1 MAQEIGG
8 GSTLLVDTDAG
19 SIYDDLV
26 SSVERAVGE
35 PLYPGD
41 ERRIFAEA
49 MAPLL
54 ARAYGAINDAA
65 RQTMVRY
72 ARGEVLDAIGARL
85 GVQRIPPSPAE
96 TVLRFFLA
104 GPRESSVVVPAG
116 TRAVGGGGAYFATSA
131 GAVIPAG
138 ETSVEVPA
146 VCTEPGAAGNGLPE
160 GSVATLVD
168 LVPFVAGVSNVSP
181 TCGGDDGE
189 AYDEDGDGRL
199 RGRVLA
205 APSRLSTAGP
215 EKGYVYWALAADAG
229 IADVA
234 AMSETEEVLL
244 TRPVRGGLVHLG
256 GDLLEPGAGITV
268 NGSADGFTWFYD
280 GSLLEI
286 ALGDELA
293 AEEEAEVRVNA
304 RMDGRV
310 RIVVLMEGGRAPGE
324 DVLEAV
330 RSSVNA
336 RDVRPMTD
344 VVTVAPP
351 EFVDFDIE
359 IDYWAPLG
367 EEAAVAAA
375 VEGPGGAIERFSAEQ
390 CAALGRDINPD
401 VLTVYALRPPSGPGA
416 VRCEIAAPLF
426 RALGPGQAA
435 RWTGRVTARCHTERE
450 ERWA

>member
-8 GSTLLVDTDAG
+8 GSTLLVATDAG
-19 SIYDDLV
+19 DIYDDLV
-26 SSVERAVGE
+26 SSVEQAVGE

-41 ERRIFAEA
+41 ERRVFAEA
-49 MAPLL
+49 LAALL
-54 ARAYGAINDAA
+54 ARAYGAVNDAA

-96 TVLRFFLA
+96 TVLRFSLA
-104 GPRESSVVVPAG
+104 APKESSVVVPLG

-138 ETSVEVPA
+138 GTSVEVPA
-146 VCTEPGAAGNGLPE
+146 VCTEPGGAGNGMPE
-160 GSVATLVD
+160 GSITTLVD
-168 LVPFVAGVSNVSP
+168 LVPFVTGVSNISP
-181 TCGGDDGE
+181 TAGGDDGE
-189 AYDEDGDGRL
+189 AYDEEGDGRL
-199 RGRVLA
+199 RERVLA

-234 AMSETEEVLL
+234 AMSETEDVLL
-244 TRPVRGGLVHLG
+244 ERPVRGGLVHLG
-256 GDLLEPGAGITV
+256 GDLLEPAAGIAV
-268 NGSADGFTWFYD
+268 NGFTDGFTWSYD

-293 AEEEAEVRVNA
+293 SCEEVQVRVRT

-310 RIVVLMEGGRAPGE
+310 RVVVLMEGGCAPGE
-324 DVLEAV
+324 EVLEAV

-344 VVTVAPP
+344 IVTVAPP

-359 IDYWAPLG
+359 IDY
-367 EEAAVAAA
+367 
-375 VEGPGGAIERFSAEQ
+375 
-390 CAALGRDINPD
+390 
-401 VLTVYALRPPSGPGA
+401 
-416 VRCEIAAPLF
+416 
-426 RALGPGQAA
+426 
-435 RWTGRVTARCHTERE
+435 
-450 ERWA
+450 